1 MRRIHILF
9 ISHLSV
15 WRWRCF
21 TPGRSLPFSTD
32 KLRRAREREMDLQG
46 YLDAEQKNGQRDV
59 LELLLLMDLM
69 GTLVLCESNWKC
81 LCIWRH
87 LRNSGAS
94 QLWLRGAQG
103 GPKHLRGHSR
113 TPGGIFQDWGGG
125 SGIHL
130 CPLILLKQFLKPGGT
145 WGGGLEQSRSC
156 PARTSPPGQPKRSV
170 LAGGCDSRAVG
181 CPGLGTWL
189 WHRGVSL
196 FRDVAGWHTR
206 DQKSHWIFPV
216 LPKLCPPQSQTRPH
230 SSSRAL
236 CYSRHCFPRFR
247 QSRVIP

>member
-32 KLRRAREREMDLQG
+32 KLRRAREMEMDLQG
-46 YLDAEQKNGQRDV
+46 YLDAEQKDGQRDV

-81 LCIWRH
+81 LCIWQH

-113 TPGGIFQDWGGG
+113 TPRGTFQDWGGG
-125 SGIHL
+125 SRIHL
-130 CPLILLKQFLKPGGT
+130 CPLIILKQFLKPGGT
-145 WGGGLEQSRSC
+145 WGGSG
-156 PARTSPPGQPKRSV
+156 
-170 LAGGCDSRAVG
+170 SRAGPVQRG
-181 CPGLGTWL
+181 PAPLGSP
-189 WHRGVSL
+189 RGVSL
-196 FRDVAGWHTR
+196 LGDVAPGLWDVLAWGRGSGTVGCPCSGTWLGGTPVT
-206 DQKSHWIFPV
+206 KNPTGFSLFSPSSV
-216 LPKLCPPQSQTRPH
+216 LPRARHGPTAAPGLC
-230 SSSRAL
+230 
-236 CYSRHCFPRFR
+236 
-247 QSRVIP
+247 VIPVTVFQDFDKAE

>member
-32 KLRRAREREMDLQG
+32 KLLRAREMEMDLQG
-46 YLDAEQKNGQRDV
+46 YLDAEQKDRQRDV

-87 LRNSGAS
+87 LRNSGGS

-103 GPKHLRGHSR
+103 DPYTWGD
-113 TPGGIFQDWGGG
+113 TPGHQGDIPW
-125 SGIHL
+125 
-130 CPLILLKQFLKPGGT
+130 FLGRRVWSLSVFTHPSETVFGT
-145 WGGGLEQSRSC
+145 WGGLGDSGSRAGPVQQGPAPLDSPGGASLLRDVTPGLW
-156 PARTSPPGQPKRSV
+156 GV
-170 LAGGCDSRAVG
+170 LAWGCGSGSVACPCAGMWLGGMPVTKNSTGFSVCS
-181 CPGLGTWL
+181 P
-189 WHRGVSL
+189 
-196 FRDVAGWHTR
+196 
-206 DQKSHWIFPV
+206 KPV
-216 LPKLCPPQSQTRPH
+216 LPRAGHGPTAASGLC
-230 SSSRAL
+230 
-236 CYSRHCFPRFR
+236 
-247 QSRVIP
+247 VIPITVFQDFDKAE